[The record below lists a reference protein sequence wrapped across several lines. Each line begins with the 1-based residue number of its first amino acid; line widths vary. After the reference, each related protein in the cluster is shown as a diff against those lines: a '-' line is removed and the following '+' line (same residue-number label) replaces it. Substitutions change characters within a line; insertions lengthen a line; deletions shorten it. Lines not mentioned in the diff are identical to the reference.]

1 VAATSRISAWRV
13 FTPQAILQP
22 HHQLTPSLVI
32 AVAKEPAT
40 SIYRAPSPNDPNN
53 AILRA
58 AAARRKQELK
68 KKQRYLGG
76 QVPFATWRKGQFF
89 MPELLAVLYFL
100 ISRKIR

>member
-1 VAATSRISAWRV
+1 VHDEFSLRKQSV
-13 FTPQAILQP
+13 TPTI
-22 HHQLTPSLVI
+22 PSLVI
-32 AVAKEPAT
+32 AVAKEPAA

-76 QVPFATWRKGQFF
+76 QVPFAT
-89 MPELLAVLYFL
+89 
-100 ISRKIR
+100 